1 MPVYNVM
8 PNCFKNTSD
17 GFKSSND
24 RIEKLKA
31 KTIYHSSKN
40 TSVPRKSDGSKYNGP
55 VFINT
60 CGFLGS
66 IGGFN
71 NSNYNL
77 RLNVAKGRAYS
88 EKQKII
94 TLRVLETFEGSY
106 DNFSNQYFNITYMPW
121 YLQNISQNTPL
132 NDISNAINYAYNI
145 ISNHEQIAGS
155 PLNPTI
161 AVGFVQDNNDAS
173 FIRQFVQDNSALD
186 MFSQINAVE
195 SSPTGFSGMVPTQLL
210 VYAYNTGNQVTSF
223 YYLDNSAN
231 GNFVIQQEKNT
242 IFADQELCNTST
254 SKPHKANTTYD
265 LLEGNFY
272 NINKYI
278 NHSNSSADIICNYGI
293 IKDTIKYSDKIISSD
308 QSNNTYVSNLVNRD
322 KLHNLNLNKKI
333 QMCP

>member
-40 TSVPRKSDGSKYNGP
+40 TSVPRTSDGSKYNGP

-88 EKQKII
+88 EKQNII
-94 TLRVLETFEGSY
+94 TQQGGE
-106 DNFSNQYFNITYMPW
+106 NI
-121 YLQNISQNTPL
+121 
-132 NDISNAINYAYNI
+132 
-145 ISNHEQIAGS
+145 
-155 PLNPTI
+155 
-161 AVGFVQDNNDAS
+161 
-173 FIRQFVQDNSALD
+173 
-186 MFSQINAVE
+186 
-195 SSPTGFSGMVPTQLL
+195 
-210 VYAYNTGNQVTSF
+210 
-223 YYLDNSAN
+223 
-231 GNFVIQQEKNT
+231 

-254 SKPHKANTTYD
+254 SKAHKANKTYD

-272 NINKYI
+272 SIEKVLEN
-278 NHSNSSADIICNYGI
+278 NSPDIICNYEI
-293 IKDTIKYSDKIISSD
+293 IKDRVNYSDKIIASG